1 MVQRGHGLLCSC
13 RTPHSLPS
21 EPTSR
26 PMPTTPRPPARRAV
40 IIGAGAIGS
49 HLAASLRDGT
59 PLLIIDP
66 SAGVRSSFAARGTDS
81 VCPTADLSSL
91 PESDPR
97 HIRNGD
103 VVVLATCASVA
114 TRAVANVP
122 EAVPVICLANGLIP
136 ALRAAR
142 NGSLSHGVGEFAVHC
157 SGPGVAARAKD
168 GWLTLERDSS
178 HDATAFL
185 AGAIDPA
192 RQRVR
197 LAADIDH
204 HRHGKLML
212 NSSLDP
218 VAAVIGGT
226 IGQVFLIPA
235 AFGAFRTLMRESLR
249 VASAARWRLAPVQ
262 GMRPGVL
269 SMIFHTPLIASMA
282 ARSAGRRRKWRVRW
296 RGRCAAAI
304 SARRIICPA
313 RSSARESVWASPLP
327 LTSARWTC
335 CNASRHIP
343 AVPEAARSLRQSCF
357 SGEMHRRSGRS
368 SRATA

>member
-1 MVQRGHGLLCSC
+1 VVQRGHGLLCSC

-122 EAVPVICLANGLIP
+122 EAVPVICLANGLP
-136 ALRAAR
+136 LSAQRGTDR
-142 NGSLSHGVGEFAVHC
+142 SHTVSGSLRFIA
-157 SGPGVAARAKD
+157 PGRAWRRAQRTAGSRLSETAATTQLR
-168 GWLTLERDSS
+168 SS
-178 HDATAFL
+178 T
-185 AGAIDPA
+185 
-192 RQRVR
+192 
-197 LAADIDH
+197 
-204 HRHGKLML
+204 
-212 NSSLDP
+212 
-218 VAAVIGGT
+218 
-226 IGQVFLIPA
+226 
-235 AFGAFRTLMRESLR
+235 
-249 VASAARWRLAPVQ
+249 
-262 GMRPGVL
+262 
-269 SMIFHTPLIASMA
+269 
-282 ARSAGRRRKWRVRW
+282 ARSIRRGNV
-296 RGRCAAAI
+296 C
-304 SARRIICPA
+304 
-313 RSSARESVWASPLP
+313 ASPRISTITGMASSCSTP
-327 LTSARWTC
+327 AWT
-335 CNASRHIP
+335 
-343 AVPEAARSLRQSCF
+343 QSP
-357 SGEMHRRSGRS
+357 R
-368 SRATA
+368 